1 MSVIRKKTEDIRCF
15 ILEAINAGNRN
26 PTAQTAEA
34 FNISRQSA
42 NRHIRELVASGILET
57 KGAGK
62 TKHYELVRETFFKIE
77 CAIDGNLDE
86 DDIWQNS
93 LKPKLRGLPDN
104 VLDIWH
110 YGVTE
115 MINNVK
121 EHSGGQTM
129 TVWFMRD
136 AVKTVVWIVDD
147 GIGIFRK
154 IQEALGLPDKRQS
167 VLELAKGKLTTDPKN
182 HSGEGVFF
190 TSRAFDHFAIYSDDI
205 TFTHTFGMSE
215 DWIMESEPLQGSTT
229 ITMEISNMSARNLVG
244 VFDEFSPPD
253 EHAFNKTVVPLRM
266 ATFGEDALISR
277 SQAKRVMRNLEK
289 FSVILLDFSEISL
302 IGQGFADEIFRVYR
316 NNHPDVDVIPI
327 HANPNIEGMIARA
340 LATAEL
346 NKERV

>member
-1 MSVIRKKTEDIRCF
+1 MSVIRKKTEDIRRF
-15 ILEAINAGNRN
+15 ILQAVNDGNHN
-26 PTAQTAEA
+26 PTMQVAET
-34 FNISRQSA
+34 FSISRQSA
-42 NRHIRELVASGILET
+42 NRHIRELVASGMLEAMGT
-57 KGAGK
+57 GK
-62 TKHYELVRETFFKIE
+62 AKHYELVRETFFKIE
-77 CAIDGNLDE
+77 CAIDGDMDE

-93 LKPKLRGLPDN
+93 IKPKLRGLPDN

-115 MINNVK
+115 MVNNVK
-121 EHSGGQTM
+121 DHSGGQTM
-129 TVWFMRD
+129 TAWIARD
-136 AVKTVVWIVDD
+136 AVKTAVWIADD
-147 GIGIFRK
+147 GVGIFRK

-190 TSRAFDHFAIYSDDI
+190 TSRAFDSFAIYSDDI
-205 TFTHTFGMSE
+205 TFTHTFGAHE
-215 DWIMESEPLQGSTT
+215 DWIMEHETLQGSTT
-229 ITMEISNMSARNLVG
+229 IVMEMANMSARNLVN
-244 VFDEFSPPD
+244 VFNEFSPPD

-289 FSVILLDFSEISL
+289 FSVILLDFSGINL

-316 NNHPDVDVIPI
+316 NNHPHVDVVPI
-327 HANPNIEGMIARA
+327 HANDNIQAMITRV

-346 NKERV
+346 NEKHT